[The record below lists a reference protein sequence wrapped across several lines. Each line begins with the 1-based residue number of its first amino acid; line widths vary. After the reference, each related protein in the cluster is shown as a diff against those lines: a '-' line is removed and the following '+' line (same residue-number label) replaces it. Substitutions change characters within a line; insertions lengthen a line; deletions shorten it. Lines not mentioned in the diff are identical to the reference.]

1 MTSVW
6 KRLQRVGKKAAKFQ
20 FAASFQELMIECTH
34 KWQPDKL
41 RVVWIR
47 RNRRHNTKLHSWQPG
62 IKNPYRGLVVWQVP
76 ESLGITVTLYKEP
89 TAEEF
94 EDKDWTFVI
103 ENETKGH
110 RKVLASAD
118 INMKKYASVTP
129 AQYDVTLKLKPL
141 SVKVVEATLKLNI
154 SCIFLKEGKATDEDM
169 QSLASLMSMKQSDIG
184 NLDDFNDSDDEISEE
199 RKTSFGTG
207 QAIHVNVSSSL
218 PIGESLEQKPQ
229 GGSGFVSS
237 WRSHFTP
244 SAENPSPSP
253 LSSSSVLVLSGPPPP
268 PQANISQTAIVSSSD
283 QDAEFKRQLSTLSE
297 EDTAPTTS
305 DPSAPTSQKS
315 ELSTASQQKKEE
327 HFGIKVVKAT
337 PGHEHM
343 VLLQPSCPVVAGAPE
358 LSFQTQINN
367 AEHQLE
373 KHPTDKTIQWEEP
386 PKGMTEA
393 TKNTSENESDMATE
407 TVTIVTPSPGA
418 AMMLDTGD
426 EMKTEIEDGIIDLL
440 PICPTVS
447 GIFEFPVT
455 TKQMNEHL
463 LDSESA
469 WSKPSKDEVIITE
482 SALHLQEQAGQVEQ
496 MVNIDSSQPGAQC
509 APYYVKPETEYKQ
522 STFLEACS
530 LKTNIAGIPSKL
542 AIEEEKHWL
551 IDQKSIWE
559 KQSKMKEVLPAYA
572 SKEDGKNNKE
582 MVVLTSSC
590 PREARNP
597 GFPSVLQQS
606 FVYHK
611 QSMVDIYPCCPR
623 VSTIPGSPSIT
634 EANNR
639 SWVSQQ
645 EPLLKKNIKTKVT
658 VMTVSPKEN
667 NEIKQMGALIRT
679 CPKHSC
685 TPGIPSIIQT
695 TILNAGSDIVSL
707 LSSCPKTSCIEG
719 IPSLMEHQLS
729 KSWTTDCKP
738 LGITPPKMNL
748 VMIEDRPY
756 NGEMKAMSTL
766 SQTCPKEACIP
777 GFPSAL
783 EPTVIYNGSS
793 SVNLL
798 PSCLAVSSMAG
809 FPSLQKADSKD
820 WDTIQKPLWWKQ
832 IKKEPV
838 LLLVKSK
845 IGQDV
850 KGMVSLAQSCPKE
863 SHISGFPSA
872 PKARLSN
879 VVDMTNMVSLSI
891 TCSKVSQIPGVPSSY
906 NSKEWTVSRESLF
919 QPRMK
924 EKQVSLTDQCERD
937 KRAMKAMVSLVPSCP
952 KEALTPGFP
961 CHPNPVALYCAPDII
976 SLFTLC
982 SQVSKIP
989 GFPSVDGVMSG
1000 GWVTEKGSLLK
1011 RLPKKTIIVDTSN
1024 DNKKIMKNMVSCVPS
1039 CPKLSSVPGFPSIPN
1054 PKMLYYVVNLLP
1066 MCPLVST
1073 IPGFSSVREHKKKG
1087 WVTELGSLM
1096 HRTGKDINLRIN
1108 TSPNDIDTSS
1118 NMFEMVPSCPRA
1130 SKVPGFPSVPQYSML
1145 SLVPVCPKV
1154 SSFPGFASFEGAS
1167 KFQWHFD
1174 THTLCHKLQKETVS
1188 VIQSTSQAG
1197 ETAKTMLDLAPSCPE
1212 ASKIP
1217 GFPSAPK
1224 TKSKTQHNMISFIPC
1239 CSSASSL
1246 KGFASMTTV
1255 PGTRWLS
1262 ETKPIL
1268 IKPQKK
1274 RAEKIMGLVGQDQ
1287 QYCYNTKS
1295 MVTLVTSCPKQA
1307 RVWGFPSAQV
1317 VNRLPDMVN
1326 LHTSVPCVSCVAGFP
1341 SARMLSSEC
1350 IKIQTRTPYS
1360 KSLFE
1365 KPQNVK
1371 IFIAEFPAEHKQD
1384 AIKYMVAMAPSCP
1397 HLTLIPGF
1405 PSISQ
1410 LNPTEEP
1417 TMTSTE
1423 KYTSQELPH
1432 VQSTHSYIKDTRIS
1446 GTLSTPVSI
1455 PSTELAYEEKIEDSA
1470 KQNIDLSVDNGKTK
1484 VEHNAADEAQTLR
1497 RPSDTSEPAR
1507 VLGWEV
1513 LEAEGSITEKQAD
1526 SPFSVKEDEASG
1538 LVKTIVDVFHKGY
1551 ETVASILGPSSS
1563 TLTEVDHQP
1572 RPIEE
1577 TASMSLKD
1585 KMVTPSDEF
1594 FPHFVDNTTP
1604 IQKIEGYSEDMNTK
1618 HDIEYP
1624 TSVEPYIWNLV
1635 GDRSSSPSP
1644 TTDSDDGF
1652 LICSSMKK
1660 WPPLTEA
1667 DITEI
1672 SKENGEQVEE
1682 QEASLDQWDTKEKSL
1697 PGQDVQTSL
1706 YTESLLVR
1714 HQTEAEQDEVL
1725 TVSSSAQLDKGP
1737 QQASIEEIST
1747 TFLKPTSNELLTD
1760 DNEHREVLLDN
1771 SSYDQNISPLRQHV
1785 DTAVPQQGRKPQTKV
1800 HKHKCEA
1807 ECVQISMDV
1816 IPPPRVKRKDGSLPP
1831 EIPEKTAPYKPLRTK
1846 SSVTTEKSD
1855 LTHDQHLKAQGS
1867 VALETSDPV
1876 LPQPCDIKSDVSVKP
1891 SKTTTEMISY
1901 TVRKKDHPTKLR
1913 SEETDFSG
1921 SATIQTETEL
1931 VCSKDT
1937 EQTSC
1942 AQEWPKK
1949 DINASIQSSSH
1960 KAPPVEK
1967 KWSKGIT
1974 PKPERQ
1980 IFHVEQ
1986 IAPLS
1991 IIKKISLP
1999 QRGKK
2004 LSLNKFGKIESDK
2017 GITAQN
2023 FVSNKESVKPVQI
2036 DNVVIGNM
2044 EKVKKSKMTGDTF
2057 DKLIKIAS
2065 SQKSEDSSEIAE
2077 AERDK
2082 QATFLIPR
2090 PRVRKHFSGSFP
2102 DDFTATES
2110 TPQASIG
2117 EEAQAA
2123 RQGGPLSIFS
2133 TTKELSVV
2141 QHSQDL
2147 PPLSLDDQPSTSKEV
2162 AGIQL
2167 RRRRLSTENSVQV
2180 QDDDTLVKTPRP
2192 SSLPV
2197 PKPRV
2202 RKYISDVFP
2211 GDLTI
2216 SDTVADTISP
2226 DTFQQNEQ
2234 SGLTVPLP
2242 HANKR
2247 ISTTSLDSIPDNLCP
2262 PEMEL
2267 SQRNPEDIS
2276 VKETKEESALL
2287 DSSAISQ
2294 EGFVTAH
2301 CEDDVTSELEREVLA
2316 AMQEEDF
2323 PQPLSGEDTEKA
2335 LDEII
2340 EGWTITDKLVTDDSE
2355 EATETVSEQVDTEKV
2370 LDAEVERSLASTVA
2384 SSQDDWL
2391 HVEDEKESE
2400 PMELNTRKEIKDEDF
2415 DFGIVPVDVTAGCIE
2430 DQRQRK
2436 KAEEISNQPVPVPGS
2451 KKGLSA
2457 SYLDDRK
2464 SPPTNE
2470 PTISQEGCTDGA
2482 ASLESQMAGPTLVTS
2497 SQSLLEWCQ
2506 EVTQGHKGMKI
2517 TNFSTSWRNGLAFC
2531 AILHH
2536 FHSEK
2541 INYEMLDPYDIKN
2554 NNKKAFDEFA
2564 KLGISRL
2571 IEPSDM
2577 VMLAVPDR
2585 LIVMTYL
2592 NQIRTYFTG
2601 QELSVLHI
2609 AKDSN
2614 ESSYAVSGDLDHQE
2628 DPEATA
2634 RYCAQRLQEEGLSFE
2649 SNGTAGTVEKDSN
2662 TTKDMVPPPRTKRL
2676 QVAGAGGA
2684 QSPVAPPRTHVPSK
2698 SGFSH
2703 VKDADLVKK
2712 RRSQRRSGSVEEAD
2726 ASVVI
2731 AGQEDRRKSD
2741 TERPEAVYE
2750 ERRPE
2755 GQDCSQYVL
2764 NQMEA
2769 LGAEQNHIDN
2779 RADVVERKL
2788 RQLLETDSDKVE
2800 EERLIQEWFTLVNKK
2815 NALIR
2820 RQDYLQLLLEE
2831 QDLERRF
2838 ELLKKELRDMMA
2850 IEEWQKTQ
2858 AHKHREQLLLQEL
2871 VALVNQRDEL
2881 VHSIDAKERGALEE
2895 DERLERGLEQRRR
2908 KYSKQQKEK
2917 CLMQ

>member
-337 PGHEHM
+337 P
-343 VLLQPSCPVVAGAPE
+343 
-358 LSFQTQINN
+358 
-367 AEHQLE
+367 
-373 KHPTDKTIQWEEP
+373 
-386 PKGMTEA
+386 
-393 TKNTSENESDMATE
+393 
-407 TVTIVTPSPGA
+407 
-418 AMMLDTGD
+418 
-426 EMKTEIEDGIIDLL
+426 
-440 PICPTVS
+440 
-447 GIFEFPVT
+447 
-455 TKQMNEHL
+455 
-463 LDSESA
+463 
-469 WSKPSKDEVIITE
+469 
-482 SALHLQEQAGQVEQ
+482 
-496 MVNIDSSQPGAQC
+496 
-509 APYYVKPETEYKQ
+509 
-522 STFLEACS
+522 
-530 LKTNIAGIPSKL
+530 
-542 AIEEEKHWL
+542 
-551 IDQKSIWE
+551 
-559 KQSKMKEVLPAYA
+559 
-572 SKEDGKNNKE
+572 
-582 MVVLTSSC
+582 
-590 PREARNP
+590 
-597 GFPSVLQQS
+597 
-606 FVYHK
+606 
-611 QSMVDIYPCCPR
+611 
-623 VSTIPGSPSIT
+623 
-634 EANNR
+634 
-639 SWVSQQ
+639 
-645 EPLLKKNIKTKVT
+645 
-658 VMTVSPKEN
+658 
-667 NEIKQMGALIRT
+667 
-679 CPKHSC
+679 
-685 TPGIPSIIQT
+685 
-695 TILNAGSDIVSL
+695 
-707 LSSCPKTSCIEG
+707 
-719 IPSLMEHQLS
+719 
-729 KSWTTDCKP
+729 
-738 LGITPPKMNL
+738 
-748 VMIEDRPY
+748 
-756 NGEMKAMSTL
+756 
-766 SQTCPKEACIP
+766 
-777 GFPSAL
+777 
-783 EPTVIYNGSS
+783 
-793 SVNLL
+793 
-798 PSCLAVSSMAG
+798 
-809 FPSLQKADSKD
+809 
-820 WDTIQKPLWWKQ
+820 
-832 IKKEPV
+832 
-838 LLLVKSK
+838 
-845 IGQDV
+845 
-850 KGMVSLAQSCPKE
+850 
-863 SHISGFPSA
+863 
-872 PKARLSN
+872 
-879 VVDMTNMVSLSI
+879 
-891 TCSKVSQIPGVPSSY
+891 
-906 NSKEWTVSRESLF
+906 
-919 QPRMK
+919 
-924 EKQVSLTDQCERD
+924 
-937 KRAMKAMVSLVPSCP
+937 
-952 KEALTPGFP
+952 
-961 CHPNPVALYCAPDII
+961 
-976 SLFTLC
+976 
-982 SQVSKIP
+982 
-989 GFPSVDGVMSG
+989 
-1000 GWVTEKGSLLK
+1000 
-1011 RLPKKTIIVDTSN
+1011 
-1024 DNKKIMKNMVSCVPS
+1024 
-1039 CPKLSSVPGFPSIPN
+1039 
-1054 PKMLYYVVNLLP
+1054 
-1066 MCPLVST
+1066 
-1073 IPGFSSVREHKKKG
+1073 
-1087 WVTELGSLM
+1087 
-1096 HRTGKDINLRIN
+1096 
-1108 TSPNDIDTSS
+1108 
-1118 NMFEMVPSCPRA
+1118 
-1130 SKVPGFPSVPQYSML
+1130 
-1145 SLVPVCPKV
+1145 
-1154 SSFPGFASFEGAS
+1154 
-1167 KFQWHFD
+1167 
-1174 THTLCHKLQKETVS
+1174 
-1188 VIQSTSQAG
+1188 
-1197 ETAKTMLDLAPSCPE
+1197 
-1212 ASKIP
+1212 
-1217 GFPSAPK
+1217 
-1224 TKSKTQHNMISFIPC
+1224 
-1239 CSSASSL
+1239 
-1246 KGFASMTTV
+1246 
-1255 PGTRWLS
+1255 
-1262 ETKPIL
+1262 
-1268 IKPQKK
+1268 
-1274 RAEKIMGLVGQDQ
+1274 
-1287 QYCYNTKS
+1287 
-1295 MVTLVTSCPKQA
+1295 
-1307 RVWGFPSAQV
+1307 
-1317 VNRLPDMVN
+1317 
-1326 LHTSVPCVSCVAGFP
+1326 
-1341 SARMLSSEC
+1341 
-1350 IKIQTRTPYS
+1350 
-1360 KSLFE
+1360 
-1365 KPQNVK
+1365 
-1371 IFIAEFPAEHKQD
+1371 
-1384 AIKYMVAMAPSCP
+1384 
-1397 HLTLIPGF
+1397 
-1405 PSISQ
+1405 
-1410 LNPTEEP
+1410 
-1417 TMTSTE
+1417 
-1423 KYTSQELPH
+1423 
-1432 VQSTHSYIKDTRIS
+1432 
-1446 GTLSTPVSI
+1446 
-1455 PSTELAYEEKIEDSA
+1455 
-1470 KQNIDLSVDNGKTK
+1470 
-1484 VEHNAADEAQTLR
+1484 
-1497 RPSDTSEPAR
+1497 
-1507 VLGWEV
+1507 
-1513 LEAEGSITEKQAD
+1513 
-1526 SPFSVKEDEASG
+1526 
-1538 LVKTIVDVFHKGY
+1538 
-1551 ETVASILGPSSS
+1551 
-1563 TLTEVDHQP
+1563 
-1572 RPIEE
+1572 
-1577 TASMSLKD
+1577 
-1585 KMVTPSDEF
+1585 
-1594 FPHFVDNTTP
+1594 
-1604 IQKIEGYSEDMNTK
+1604 
-1618 HDIEYP
+1618 
-1624 TSVEPYIWNLV
+1624 
-1635 GDRSSSPSP
+1635 
-1644 TTDSDDGF
+1644 
-1652 LICSSMKK
+1652 
-1660 WPPLTEA
+1660 
-1667 DITEI
+1667 
-1672 SKENGEQVEE
+1672 
-1682 QEASLDQWDTKEKSL
+1682 
-1697 PGQDVQTSL
+1697 
-1706 YTESLLVR
+1706 
-1714 HQTEAEQDEVL
+1714 
-1725 TVSSSAQLDKGP
+1725 GP